1 MDHLDVENQRL
12 LHSANSGDD
21 EALATLLE
29 QIRPMLRAEA
39 MKSLTEARA
48 RLDPSDIVQLTW
60 WSAFR
65 GFPRF
70 EGDVEAF
77 IGWVRKIHD
86 RNLKDA
92 IRDQMAARRDLRRE
106 HGHDRIVDVPDGRTT
121 SPSRRLARNEELER
135 LEKCLVLLPAAQ
147 REAVRL
153 RFYEGFSVSDIVRQL
168 GRSETAVAG
177 LIKRG
182 LSRLRQLLAEQSQS
196 S

>member
-1 MDHLDVENQRL
+1 MDHLDDDNQRL
-12 LHSANSGDD
+12 LQSANAGDD
-21 EALATLLE
+21 DALASLLE
-29 QIRPMLRAEA
+29 QVRPMLRAEA

-70 EGDVEAF
+70 EGDVDAF
-77 IGWVRKIHD
+77 IGWIRKIHD

-106 HGHDRIVDVPDGRTT
+106 HGEIRMGDVADVRTT
-121 SPSRRLARNEELER
+121 TPSRRLARNEELER
-135 LEKCLVLLPAAQ
+135 LERCLVLLPAAQ

-153 RFYEGFSVSDIVRQL
+153 RFYEGFSVSDIVQQL

-182 LSRLRQLLAEQSQS
+182 LSRLRQLLAEQSRS

>member
-1 MDHLDVENQRL
+1 MDHLDDDNQRL
-12 LHSANSGDD
+12 LQSANSGDD
-21 EALATLLE
+21 DALAILLE
-29 QIRPMLRAEA
+29 QVRPMLRAEA

-70 EGDVEAF
+70 EGDIDAF
-77 IGWVRKIHD
+77 IGWIRKIHD

-92 IRDQMAARRDLRRE
+92 IRDQLAARRDLRRE
-106 HGHDRIVDVPDGRTT
+106 HGEARMGDVVDGRTT
-121 SPSRRLARNEELER
+121 TPSKRLARNEELER
-135 LEKCLVLLPAAQ
+135 LERCLVLLPVAQ

-182 LSRLRQLLAEQSQS
+182 LSRLRQLLAEQSRS

>member
-1 MDHLDVENQRL
+1 MDHLDIENQRL

-77 IGWVRKIHD
+77 IGWIRKIHD

-106 HGHDRIVDVPDGRTT
+106 HGHARLVDVPDGRTT

>member
-1 MDHLDVENQRL
+1 MDHLDIENQRL
-12 LHSANSGDD
+12 LQSANSGDD

-77 IGWVRKIHD
+77 IGWIRKIHD

-106 HGHDRIVDVPDGRTT
+106 HGHARMADVADGRTT

-153 RFYEGFSVSDIVRQL
+153 RFYEGFSVSDIVQQL

>member
-1 MDHLDVENQRL
+1 MDHLDDDNQRL
-12 LHSANSGDD
+12 LQSANSGDD
-21 EALATLLE
+21 DALATLLE
-29 QIRPMLRAEA
+29 RVRPMLRAEA

-48 RLDPSDIVQLTW
+48 RLDPSDVVQLTW

-70 EGDVEAF
+70 EGNVDAF
-77 IGWVRKIHD
+77 IGWIRKIHD

-92 IRDQMAARRDLRRE
+92 IRDQLAARRDLRRE
-106 HGHDRIVDVPDGRTT
+106 HGEVRMGDVVDGRTT
-121 SPSRRLARNEELER
+121 TPSKRLARNEELER
-135 LEKCLVLLPAAQ
+135 LERCLVLLPAAQ

-153 RFYEGFSVSDIVRQL
+153 RFYEGFAVSDIVRQM

-182 LSRLRQLLAEQSQS
+182 LSRLRQLLAEQSRS